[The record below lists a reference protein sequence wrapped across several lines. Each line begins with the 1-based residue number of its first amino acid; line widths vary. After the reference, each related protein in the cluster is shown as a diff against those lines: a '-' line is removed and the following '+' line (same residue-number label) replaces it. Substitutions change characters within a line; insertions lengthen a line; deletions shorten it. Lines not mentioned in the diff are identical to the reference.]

1 MDFFVVPAFV
11 RAPLATLRFMC
22 GIETDVRGRLRE
34 EAALMRRLR
43 HQPNTS
49 ICLTRKTSL
58 QVRLCIFAVGGYT
71 ALHYTV
77 SGWSSD
83 CAACTWLGSQSCRCS
98 VCTAGRCID
107 SSSNSVSDAAPR
119 TAGLRW
125 TFCLLHGRCNE
136 RQVTFFFQLM
146 LPYSTLGP
154 HIISSQ
160 HYTFSPHI

>member
-11 RAPLATLRFMC
+11 RAPLATLRLMC

-34 EAALMRRLR
+34 EATLMRSLG

-49 ICLTRKTSL
+49 ICLTRKSSL

-83 CAACTWLGSQSCRCS
+83 CAACTWLGSQSCRYS
-98 VCTAGRCID
+98 VCTAGQCID
-107 SSSNSVSDAAPR
+107 SSSNLVSDAAPR
-119 TAGLRW
+119 TADRIRITD
-125 TFCLLHGRCNE
+125 TFEDAQGKRY
-136 RQVTFFFQLM
+136 VKTM
-146 LPYSTLGP
+146 
-154 HIISSQ
+154 
-160 HYTFSPHI
+160 